1 MKMNT
6 NDYTKAAVGLLKQ
19 LIATPS
25 VSRDEQAAADVL
37 CAAMDGYGMKWQR
50 EGNNVWTVSPDFSN
64 ERPTLLLNAHI
75 DTVKPV
81 STWTRDPFTPVLE
94 GDRLYGL
101 GANDC
106 GGGLVSLLQVFRILT
121 ASPSTLHLPPSTL
134 HLPPSTFNQIGRAH
148 V

>member
-101 GANDC
+101 GAN
-106 GGGLVSLLQVFRILT
+106 FN
-121 ASPSTLHLPPSTL
+121 PPPSTSSIW
-134 HLPPSTFNQIGRAH
+134 PQPKKRYRARMALSGCYRYCQRLT
-148 V
+148 